1 MNYTIYSKL
10 PKIRTDI
17 ALMKHVHGEDEYI
30 LMYDPLRYSR
40 APMILALHA
49 IKLLD
54 CLQREVSVTCE
65 EIADIAYE
73 GQVEAE
79 AILDVIAQMSDRC
92 FLFDEV
98 FHDTKSVMDQA
109 FRESTIRDPF
119 CLGTV
124 YPEQRDSVI
133 SMLDEYKK
141 SISVRTTS
149 QLSGIIIPHVELAEG
164 KQVYASV
171 LRALEASEAPELVVL
186 FATSH
191 YGGEGR
197 FIFTEKDFVTPLGT
211 TKTDKAFVEHVFDK
225 AMLPLTKDDSQHRYD
240 HSIELVLLLLQYTYG
255 SSSFSLLPIL
265 VNGMHDRFSFA
276 EHPND
281 DGIDEIT
288 RIINEY
294 CATIN
299 RRVLFVS
306 SGDLSHI
313 GRKFGDADQAQSL
326 KPDITI
332 HDQALMKALCD
343 NDANAFFA
351 RIANTA
357 DHSRVCGCSPN
368 YMLLQSMNSV
378 QQAELLSYQWWDQ
391 PDTASAVSFCSI
403 AYFEEYS

>member
-54 CLQREVSVTCE
+54 CLQREESVTCE

-73 GQVEAE
+73 GQVDAE

-92 FLFDEV
+92 FLLDEV
-98 FHDTKSVMDQA
+98 FHDTKSVIDQA
-109 FRESTIRDPF
+109 FRESTIREPF

-124 YPEQRDSVI
+124 YPEHEDSVKAL
-133 SMLDEYKK
+133 LDEYKE
-141 SISVRTTS
+141 SIPERTAS
-149 QLSGIIIPHVELAEG
+149 QLSGIIIPHVELSEG

-171 LRALEASEAPELVVL
+171 LRALEASETPDLVIL

-197 FIFTEKDFVTPLGT
+197 FIFTEKDFVTPLGM
-211 TKTDKAFVEHVFDK
+211 TKTDRTLLSHVFEH
-225 AMLPLTKDDSQHRYD
+225 ATLPLTKDDSQHRYD
-240 HSIELVLLLLQYTYG
+240 HSIEIVLLLLQYAYQA
-255 SSSFSLLPIL
+255 SSFTLLPIL
-265 VNGMHDRFSFA
+265 VNGLHDRFPFVDK
-276 EHPND
+276 PND
-281 DGIDEIT
+281 EGIDEII
-288 RIINEY
+288 RIIKEY
-294 CATIN
+294 CANTDK
-299 RRVLFVS
+299 RVLFVS

-313 GRKFGDADQAQSL
+313 GRKFGDADQAESL
-326 KPDITI
+326 KSDVTI
-332 HDQALMKALCD
+332 HDEEVMRALCD
-343 NDANAFFA
+343 NDAHAFFA
-351 RIANTA
+351 RIATTA
-357 DHSRVCGCSPN
+357 DHSRICGCSPN
-368 YMLLQSMNSV
+368 YMVLQSMSNV
-378 QQAELLSYQWWDQ
+378 QQIELLSYQWWDQ

-403 AYFEEYS
+403 AYFAENS